1 MGLPVAA
8 ILKGIDLG
16 LAGLQLADKAYTKI
30 KRWNKARKADKV
42 RKKHLIE
49 EIKKS

>member
-8 ILKGIDLG
+8 ILKGVDIVF
-16 LAGLQLADKAYTKI
+16 AGLEVADKVYTKV
-30 KRWNKARKADKV
+30 KRWNKTRQAAKARQK
-42 RKKHLIE
+42 RIIE